1 MLVYVQTLLNIA
13 LRKLGP
19 EDLPDSG
26 FLVGLTLVGYV
37 LMQVPL
43 AWIAYGPSNAILSTI
58 IVSALLLVAFIWV
71 LLRVAGFRQRYRQ
84 TLTALLGTSALL
96 SLMSLPFSVWREA
109 TVDLQAASALPSIF
123 IFAIMLWSLAIDGHI
138 LSRALSRPFAIGLM
152 LSISYFFVHTTILF
166 ELLPDTVTVPSD

>member
-26 FLVGLTLVGYV
+26 FLLGLTLVGYV

-43 AWIAYGPSNAILSTI
+43 AWIAYGPSNAVLSTI
-58 IVSALLLVAFIWV
+58 IVSAVLLVVFIWA
-71 LLRVAGFRQRYRQ
+71 LLRVTGFRQRYRQ

-109 TVDLQAASALPSIF
+109 TVGLQAASALPSIF

-152 LSISYFFVHTTILF
+152 LSISYFFLHTTILF
-166 ELLPDTVTVPSD
+166 ELLPDTVTVPGD